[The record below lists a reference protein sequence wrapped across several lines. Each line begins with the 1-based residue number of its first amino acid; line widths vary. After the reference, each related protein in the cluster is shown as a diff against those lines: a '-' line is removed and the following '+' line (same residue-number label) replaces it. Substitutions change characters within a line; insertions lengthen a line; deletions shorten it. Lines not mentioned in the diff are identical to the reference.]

1 MSAGRALLVEIACIA
16 TCVAVGAILAA
27 ADPLSAPTAAVGRQ
41 RVAMALGHTAA
52 AAAAAVTAAAHAGG
66 ALLGSAAA
74 ECAAAVASRPV
85 AFAAV
90 AVACGAVALCV
101 RLFGRVVR
109 IWTLGLVVIFS
120 YLGLSKALGA
130 LRVSEGRRDKAYSA
144 AHLLL
149 ASRVCAQLVGAPP
162 RLRQACP
169 HHNPS

>member
-41 RVAMALGHTAA
+41 RVAMALGHTAS

-85 AFAAV
+85 AFAVV
-90 AVACGAVALCV
+90 AVACGAVC
-101 RLFGRVVR
+101 
-109 IWTLGLVVIFS
+109 
-120 YLGLSKALGA
+120 GA
-130 LRVSEGRRDKAYSA
+130 LARHNIALIAAQKWSVASTKNSFRFAMSCICWVLPVPLGIRICASETTRFLSA
-144 AHLLL
+144 TNG
-149 ASRVCAQLVGAPP
+149 C
-162 RLRQACP
+162 
-169 HHNPS
+169 